1 MALIEPSLLGEFL
14 AIKTLLRSPVP
25 EGNPGVARHAEGM
38 FWTSEASLRA
48 ESCGRN
54 KGEGPKAP
62 IRGSPAR
69 ELRSLELT
77 SEPDLSGESRN
88 YRTASQQSGIEATK
102 EPSGRLL
109 RSSILE
115 ENATELELEHGLE

>member
-1 MALIEPSLLGEFL
+1 MAGKDLDKKWFDEQIGQKNVWKTILMALIEPSLLGEFL

-88 YRTASQQSGIEATK
+88 YRTGAEHC
-102 EPSGRLL
+102 
-109 RSSILE
+109 LE
-115 ENATELELEHGLE
+115 